1 MLKIHNV
8 KLPLR
13 RLIHTAHELFEYRS
27 TILLEL
33 SYKGQTLW
41 GEAPAFATNHYMPET
56 HESVWA
62 HLIELGPAIRKYVA
76 DDSLDGLCKSLM
88 DYPILCS
95 CLDMLAI
102 QIQMVD
108 SNQLLS
114 DFFDC
119 SKPVANGSAMLG
131 IFNSEADYTAHINSI
146 LSQGYKA
153 IKFKITPESLP
164 YILPLISRA
173 LHQFDRVS
181 VDANGS
187 FDNVTYTLLEK
198 VPQSILLEQP
208 VIDKDLLLTI
218 IDAFPGRVIL
228 DESVRSMSDLV
239 MVNGL
244 NIAGVMLKP
253 VCLGGIRP
261 TLAMIDYC
269 FEHNISCGVS
279 GYLDSGI
286 GRYFHW
292 LMAQNSK
299 LSLRPDFVWSDY
311 YFDGDVCLVAP
322 NTVTN
327 CSFPTID
334 RSYFTESKSI

>member
-8 KLPLR
+8 KLPLH
-13 RLIHTAHELFEYRS
+13 RLIHTAHESFEYRS

-33 SYKGQTLW
+33 SYKGNILW

-56 HESVWA
+56 HERVWA
-62 HLIELGPAIRKYVA
+62 HLTELGPSIRKCVA
-76 DDSLDGLCKSLM
+76 NDSLDDLCKSLAA
-88 DYPILCS
+88 YPILCS
-95 CLDMLAI
+95 SLDMLAI

-108 SNQLLS
+108 SNQLMNE
-114 DFFDC
+114 FFDC
-119 SKPVANGSAMLG
+119 SSSTVSGSAMLG
-131 IFNSEADYTAHINSI
+131 IFKSEADYIAHINSI
-146 LSQGYKA
+146 LDQGYKA

-164 YILPLISRA
+164 HTLPLLSRA
-173 LHQFDRVS
+173 LHQFERVS

-187 FDNVTYTLLEK
+187 FDDATYKMLEQ

-208 VIDKDLLLTI
+208 VIDKDFLLTI
-218 IDAFPGRVIL
+218 IDAFPERVLL

-239 MVNGL
+239 TVNGL

-269 FEHNISCGVS
+269 FEHNIPCGVS
-279 GYLDSGI
+279 GYLDSGV

-311 YFDGDVCLVAP
+311 YFDGDVCLVMP
-322 NTVTN
+322 STVTN
-327 CSFPTID
+327 CSFPSIN

>member
-1 MLKIHNV
+1 MLKIHKV

-13 RLIHTAHELFEYRS
+13 RLIHTAHESFEYRS

-33 SYKGQTLW
+33 VYRGQTLW
-41 GEAPAFATNHYMPET
+41 SESPAFATNHYMSET

-62 HLIELGPAIRKYVA
+62 HLIELGPSIGKHVA
-76 DDSLDGLCKSLM
+76 DDSLDDLCQSLSA
-88 DYPILCS
+88 YPILCS

-108 SNQLLS
+108 SNQLLNE
-114 DFFDC
+114 FFDC
-119 SKPVANGSAMLG
+119 SSSTVSGSAMLG
-131 IFNSEADYTAHINSI
+131 IFKSEADYIAHINSI
-146 LSQGYKA
+146 LNQGYKA

-164 YILPLISRA
+164 YVLPLLSRA

-187 FDNVTYTLLEK
+187 FDDATYKLLEQ

-208 VIDKDLLLTI
+208 VIDKDLLLTV

-228 DESVRSMSDLV
+228 DESVRSMSDLIQ
-239 MVNGL
+239 VNGL

-261 TLAMIDYC
+261 TLAMINYC
-269 FEHNISCGVS
+269 FEHNIPCGVS
-279 GYLDSGI
+279 GYLDSGV

-299 LSLRPDFVWSDY
+299 MSLRPDFVWSDY
-311 YFDGDVCLVAP
+311 YFDGDVCLVTP
-322 NTVTN
+322 NTITN
-327 CSFPTID
+327 CSFPIID